1 MNPDVELIAKSIA
14 RDARAFGDLFDRHA
28 TAVYRFA
35 YSLTHDTTE
44 AQELVQET
52 FVTAWKKLA
61 DIRLVGDSMLPWL
74 IVTTRLHA
82 QNLQRRNRRTETL
95 PLEDHILNHRAESV
109 HADHLAHREELEWVF
124 AAVEQLGETDRRI
137 VELCLYE
144 GRSYKEAALQL
155 GLTVTRVTKRVERT
169 RQKLRKLRDDD
180 DAEVTS

>member
-1 MNPDVELIAKSIA
+1 VNPDVELIARSIA
-14 RDARAFGDLFDRHA
+14 RDARAFGDLFDRHS

-82 QNLQRRNRRTETL
+82 QNLQRRNFRSHTL
-95 PLEDHILNHRAESV
+95 PLEEHILNHRAGALE
-109 HADHLAHREELEWVF
+109 ADNLAHREELEWVF
-124 AAVEQLGETDRRI
+124 AAVEKLGEIDRR
-137 VELCLYE
+137 VVQLCLYE
-144 GRSYKEAALQL
+144 GRTYKEAALEL
-155 GLTVTRVTKRVERT
+155 GLSLTGITKRVERT
-169 RQKLRKLRDDD
+169 RQKLRKMRDGD

>member
-1 MNPDVELIAKSIA
+1 VNPDVELIAKSIA
-14 RDARAFGDLFDRHA
+14 RDARAFGELFDRHA

-35 YSLTHDTTE
+35 YSLTHDTNE

-74 IVTTRLHA
+74 IVATRLHA
-82 QNLQRRNRRTETL
+82 QNLRRKQHRTATL
-95 PLEDHILNHRAESV
+95 PLDEHILNHRGESV
-109 HADHLAHREELEWVF
+109 QADHLAHREELEWVF
-124 AAVEQLGETDRRI
+124 AAVRELSETDQRI

-155 GLTVTRVTKRVERT
+155 GLTVTGVTKRVERT
-169 RQKLRKLRDDD
+169 RAKLRRLRDDD

>member
-14 RDARAFGDLFDRHA
+14 RDARAFGELFDRHA

-95 PLEDHILNHRAESV
+95 PLEEHILNHRSEAV

-124 AAVEQLGETDRRI
+124 AAVEQLGDTDRRI
-137 VELCLYE
+137 VELCVYE

-155 GLTVTRVTKRVERT
+155 GLSVTGVTKRVERT
-169 RQKLRKLRDDD
+169 RTKLRRMRDDD
-180 DAEVTS
+180 DAEVMS